1 MFSRFQLL
9 KKYLQYYRN
18 ASNGKGH
25 GMHSPF
31 VFQFITQ
38 VMNDKNE
45 YPAYQS
51 VEQLRE
57 ALKKNPTVLEVKD
70 FGAGS
75 VVSKTNQ
82 RSVSSIA
89 SNAAKPKKF
98 AQLLFRMVQQYQP
111 QTIIELGTS
120 LGISS
125 SYLAMGNKAA
135 TVYTMEGAPAI
146 AAQARKNFAQ
156 LQLSNIQVTE
166 GNFDDTL
173 PALITQLTKADFVFI
188 DGNHRKEPTLAY
200 FEQLLPLTHN
210 DTIILFDDIHWSQG
224 MEEAWSVIQ
233 QHPSVR
239 CSIDLFFIGII
250 LFRKEFKVKQHFAIR
265 F

>member
-9 KKYLQYYRN
+9 QKYLQYYRN
-18 ASNGKGH
+18 ASNSKGH

-57 ALKKNPTVLEVKD
+57 ALKKTSTVLEVKD

-82 RSVSSIA
+82 RSVASIA

-156 LQLSNIQVTE
+156 LQLSNIQVIE

-173 PALITQLTKADFVFI
+173 PALITQLTKTDFVFI

-210 DTIILFDDIHWSQG
+210 DTIIVFDDIHWSQG

-239 CSIDLFFIGII
+239 CSIDLFFIGIV
-250 LFRKEFKVKQHFAIR
+250 LFRKEFKEKQHFAIR